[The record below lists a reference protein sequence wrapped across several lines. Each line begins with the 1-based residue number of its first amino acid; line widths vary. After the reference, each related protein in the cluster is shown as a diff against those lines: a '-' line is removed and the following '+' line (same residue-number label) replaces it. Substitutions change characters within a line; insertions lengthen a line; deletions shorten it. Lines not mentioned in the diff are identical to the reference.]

1 MSNITISQTVLN
13 KRENFTAIHEETKE
27 QNKKEFTAKT
37 ELYASIFADFNYTLK
52 QEKIDNSEYTKF
64 VLGYFE
70 VLERA
75 LLIGDEEASLQNIV
89 NNCEIVLSKNLF
101 SFEYSFI
108 PVMVTIIENLK
119 HFKSTSKIKKI
130 SKKVASLKEYKTA
143 LNKALKRAY
152 GRRDAAV
159 LLNSIELPKITKNL
173 PIVKKYLVIE
183 ILKIQIKSDIRKAK
197 NRSKKSAKN

>member
-1 MSNITISQTVLN
+1 MSNITISKSVLT
-13 KRENFTAIHEETKE
+13 KREKFASIHEETKE
-27 QNKKEFTAKT
+27 QNKRELTAKT
-37 ELYASIFADFNYTLK
+37 ELYASIFADFEYTLK
-52 QEKIDNSEYTKF
+52 HEKIDNSEYTKF

-75 LLIGDEEASLQNIV
+75 LLIGDDEAALQNIV
-89 NNCEIVLSKNLF
+89 NSCEIVLSKNIF
-101 SFEYSFI
+101 SFEYGFI

-130 SKKVASLKEYKTA
+130 SKKVTSLKKYKTA
-143 LNKALKRAY
+143 LNKALGRAY
-152 GRRDAAV
+152 GRRDAAI

-173 PIVKKYLVIE
+173 PIVKKYLIIE
-183 ILKIQIKSDIRKAK
+183 ILKIQIKSDIRKSK